1 MVQRK
6 CRYDMVF
13 VRILMAIVLGLIA
26 DPSRSLA
33 QEPAPVGTAELTLS
47 AVLEGD
53 TAALR
58 SGLVWR
64 VFRDQTDGTAARFV
78 QESDDAQPTFR
89 LDPGAYIVHV
99 TYGLSGTTRRFVLGQ
114 TPVSEK
120 IAISAGGLRFSA
132 TIGEEPIQTEIVT
145 FTIYVAVGNDPE
157 GRVIADNIR
166 PGTIVRLPSGAYR
179 IVSRYGD
186 TNAATSADLQV
197 EAGKLIDV
205 TMKHRAATVTLKLVE
220 KTDGESIAGTAFSV
234 LTPGGDTIK
243 DLQGAFPSLIL
254 AEGEYVLIARSG
266 GATYSREF
274 SVQNGVNRDIEIVAK
289 EGSAQDITTPNPA
302 PQ

>member
-1 MVQRK
+1 MI
-6 CRYDMVF
+6 F
-13 VRILMAIVLGLIA
+13 VRLLIVVVSGLFA
-26 DPSRSLA
+26 ALPAVHAQSAAPETDSR
-33 QEPAPVGTAELTLS
+33 LTLS

-53 TAALR
+53 SVALR
-58 SGLVWR
+58 NGLVWR
-64 VFRDQTDGTAARFV
+64 VFNDPTDGTSARFV
-78 QESDDAQPTFR
+78 QESDEAQPTFK
-89 LDPGAYIVHV
+89 LAPGAYIVHV

-120 IAISAGGLRFSA
+120 IAISAGALRFSA
-132 TIGEEPIQTEIVT
+132 TVGDIPIPPEFVT

-157 GRVIADNIR
+157 GRVIAENVR

-197 EAGKLIDV
+197 EASKLIDV
-205 TMKHRAATVTLKLVE
+205 SMKHRAATVTLKLVE
-220 KTDGESIAGTAFSV
+220 TVGGESIAGTAFSV

-266 GATYSREF
+266 GSTYTKEF
-274 SVQNGVNRDIEIVAK
+274 KVQNGLNTDVEIVAK
-289 EGSAQDITTPNPA
+289 AGSAQDISTPNPA
-302 PQ
+302 PK

>member
-1 MVQRK
+1 
-6 CRYDMVF
+6 MVF
-13 VRILMAIVLGLIA
+13 VRYLIA
-26 DPSRSLA
+26 SLWFAFAAVPQA
-33 QEPAPVGTAELTLS
+33 QAQDAAQANDSQLTLS

-53 TAALR
+53 TTILR

-64 VFRDQTDGTAARFV
+64 IFNDQTDGTSARFV
-78 QESDDAQPTFR
+78 QESDEAQPTFK
-89 LDPGAYIVHV
+89 LAPGAYIVHV

-114 TPVSEK
+114 TALNEK
-120 IAISAGGLRFSA
+120 IAISAGGLRFAA
-132 TIGEEPIQTEIVT
+132 TIGDAPIAPDLVT

-157 GRVIADNIR
+157 GRVIAENVR
-166 PGTIVRLPSGAYR
+166 PGTVVRLPSGAYR

-205 TMKHRAATVTLKLVE
+205 TMKHRAATITLKLVE
-220 KTDGESIAGTAFSV
+220 TEGSESIAGTAFSV

-266 GATYSREF
+266 GATYTKEF
-274 SVQNGVNRDIEIVAK
+274 KVQNGLNADVEIVAK
-289 EGSAQDITTPNPA
+289 GGSAQDVTTPNPA

>member
-1 MVQRK
+1 MTCVRFLLV
-6 CRYDMVF
+6 VF
-13 VRILMAIVLGLIA
+13 VGLFASLIA
-26 DPSRSLA
+26 ATA
-33 QEPAPVGTAELTLS
+33 QNSPPIADAQLTLS

-53 TAALR
+53 TVAIR
-58 SGLVWR
+58 NGLVWR
-64 VFRDQTDGTAARFV
+64 VFNDPTDGTAARFV
-78 QESDDAQPTFR
+78 QESDEAQPTFK
-89 LDPGAYIVHV
+89 LAPGAYIVHV

-114 TPVSEK
+114 TALTEK
-120 IAISAGGLRFSA
+120 IAISAGALRFSA
-132 TIGEEPIQTEIVT
+132 TVSDMPIPPELVT

-157 GRVIADNIR
+157 GRIIADNVR

-197 EAGKLIDV
+197 EAAKLIDV

-220 KTDGESIAGTAFSV
+220 AEGKESIAGTAFSV

-266 GATYSREF
+266 GATYTKEF
-274 SVQNGVNRDIEIVAK
+274 KVQNGLNTDVEIVAK
-289 EGSAQDITTPNPA
+289 AGSAQDISTPNPA

>member
-1 MVQRK
+1 
-6 CRYDMVF
+6 MVF
-13 VRILMAIVLGLIA
+13 VRYLIA
-26 DPSRSLA
+26 SLWFAFAAVPQA
-33 QEPAPVGTAELTLS
+33 QAQDAAQANDSQLTLS

-53 TAALR
+53 TTILS

-64 VFRDQTDGTAARFV
+64 IFNDQTDGTSARFV
-78 QESDDAQPTFR
+78 QESDEAQPTFK
-89 LDPGAYIVHV
+89 LAPGAYIVHV

-114 TPVSEK
+114 TALNEK
-120 IAISAGGLRFSA
+120 IAISAGGLRFAA
-132 TIGEEPIQTEIVT
+132 TIGDAPIAPDLVT

-157 GRVIADNIR
+157 GRVIAENVR
-166 PGTIVRLPSGAYR
+166 PGTVVRLPSGAYR

-205 TMKHRAATVTLKLVE
+205 TMKHRAATITLKLVE
-220 KTDGESIAGTAFSV
+220 TEGSESIAGTAFSV

-266 GATYSREF
+266 GATYTKEF
-274 SVQNGVNRDIEIVAK
+274 KVQNGLNADVEIVAK
-289 EGSAQDITTPNPA
+289 GGSAQDVTTPNPA

>member
-1 MVQRK
+1 MGFMVL
-6 CRYDMVF
+6 
-13 VRILMAIVLGLIA
+13 VRFLIA
-26 DPSRSLA
+26 LVFSAFAAFSPVKA
-33 QEPAPVGTAELTLS
+33 QNPAPAVDSQLTLS

-53 TAALR
+53 TAAIR

-64 VFRDQTDGTAARFV
+64 VFNDPTDGTSARFV
-78 QESDDAQPTFR
+78 QESDEPQPIFK
-89 LDPGAYIVHV
+89 LAPGAYIVHV

-120 IAISAGGLRFSA
+120 IAISAGGLRFAA
-132 TIGEEPIQTEIVT
+132 TVGDTPISPEMVT

-157 GRVIADNIR
+157 GRVIAENVR
-166 PGTIVRLPSGAYR
+166 PGTVVRLPTGTYR

-186 TNAATSADLQV
+186 TNAATNADLQV

-205 TMKHRAATVTLKLVE
+205 TMKHRAATITLKLVE
-220 KTDGESIAGTAFSV
+220 NNGGESIAGTAFSV

-266 GATYSREF
+266 GATFTKEF
-274 SVQNGVNRDIEIVAK
+274 KVQNGLNADVEIVAK
-289 EGSAQDITTPNPA
+289 SGSAQEILTPKPNE
-302 PQ
+302 Q

>member
-1 MVQRK
+1 
-6 CRYDMVF
+6 
-13 VRILMAIVLGLIA
+13 
-26 DPSRSLA
+26 
-33 QEPAPVGTAELTLS
+33 
-47 AVLEGD
+47 
-53 TAALR
+53 
-58 SGLVWR
+58 
-64 VFRDQTDGTAARFV
+64 
-78 QESDDAQPTFR
+78 
-89 LDPGAYIVHV
+89 VHV

-120 IAISAGGLRFSA
+120 IAISAGGLRFAA
-132 TIGEEPIQTEIVT
+132 TVGDAPISPELVT

-157 GRVIADNIR
+157 GRVIADNVR
-166 PGTIVRLPSGAYR
+166 PGTVVRLPSGAYR

-205 TMKHRAATVTLKLVE
+205 TMKHRAATITLKLVE
-220 KTDGESIAGTAFSV
+220 NIGGESIAGTAFSV

-266 GATYSREF
+266 GATFTKEF
-274 SVQNGVNRDIEIVAK
+274 KVQNGLNADIEIVAK
-289 EGSAQDITTPNPA
+289 
-302 PQ
+302 

>member
-1 MVQRK
+1 MASMVL
-6 CRYDMVF
+6 
-13 VRILMAIVLGLIA
+13 VRLFIVIMSGLFA
-26 DPSRSLA
+26 ALPVA
-33 QEPAPVGTAELTLS
+33 QAQTAPQASDSQLTLS

-53 TAALR
+53 TTAIR
-58 SGLVWR
+58 SNLVWR
-64 VFRDQTDGTAARFV
+64 VFNDPTDGTAARFV
-78 QESDDAQPTFR
+78 QESDEAQPTFK
-89 LDPGAYIVHV
+89 LAPGAYIVHV

-120 IAISAGGLRFSA
+120 VAISAGGLRFSA
-132 TIGEEPIQTEIVT
+132 TVGDTPVPPEFVT

-157 GRVIADNIR
+157 GRVIAENIR

-205 TMKHRAATVTLKLVE
+205 SMKHRAATVTLKLVE
-220 KTDGESIAGTAFSV
+220 SEGGESIAGTAFSV

-266 GATYSREF
+266 GSTYSKEF
-274 SVQNGVNRDIEIVAK
+274 KVQNGLNADVEIVAK
-289 EGSAQDITTPNPA
+289 SGSAQEISTPNPS